1 LGDFVRNRAAVND
14 LTIETLISKV
24 GEIDNSLMN
33 SIRSAAVF
41 VNASPNVKG
50 WGGDILLLTLGS
62 QSD

>member
-1 LGDFVRNRAAVND
+1 VRNRAAVND

-33 SIRSAAVF
+33 SIRAAAVF
-41 VNASPNVKG
+41 VNASPNVIG
-50 WGGDILLLTLGS
+50 WRGDILLLTLGS